1 MTMNTL
7 PVPVTP
13 RDYIRRK
20 LWQLRSFRYL
30 WVALFFYALIVAV
43 VLLYLSRAPIYA
55 SAMSVVLPGSGSSS
69 SFSIDQV
76 GQANQSTRT
85 PFGSAAFSPLVNYKE
100 ILKSR
105 EVMRGAA
112 EKLNV
117 QYPLLTPPR
126 VELRERTSIL
136 FIHVDGGSPASA
148 QAYAEALYESF
159 QEALDRLREDEIIR
173 RDSGVER
180 VLAQYRNKV
189 AATRQ
194 AIVEFQQRALL
205 ISQDQVAQL
214 MNSQSALQNKRMTSH
229 SQLRKTEDYVNQLS
243 IDLAISPAL
252 VGQAFKLQSD
262 AEFRGYLRELD
273 DSAMKLAEYSST
285 WGYKH
290 PKVVAQQARYDGVKE
305 SLLTRSK
312 KVVGIQIAD
321 ALHGMDLQSA
331 PQRAD
336 LFSSL
341 LDAYARLQGLKAE
354 ISDMDISEQKLADR
368 MKIYSREAAELERLE
383 REHALAEAVYTSAA
397 AKLEAGKSDI
407 FASYPAVQILSIP
420 SYPDKPKS
428 PNTGIAIAIGGLGIL
443 FITFGLFTLWHR
455 DYLIALVLKN
465 T

>member
-1 MTMNTL
+1 
-7 PVPVTP
+7 
-13 RDYIRRK
+13 
-20 LWQLRSFRYL
+20 
-30 WVALFFYALIVAV
+30 
-43 VLLYLSRAPIYA
+43 
-55 SAMSVVLPGSGSSS
+55 
-69 SFSIDQV
+69 
-76 GQANQSTRT
+76 
-85 PFGSAAFSPLVNYKE
+85 
-100 ILKSR
+100 
-105 EVMRGAA
+105 
-112 EKLNV
+112 
-117 QYPLLTPPR
+117 
-126 VELRERTSIL
+126 
-136 FIHVDGGSPASA
+136 
-148 QAYAEALYESF
+148 
-159 QEALDRLREDEIIR
+159 
-173 RDSGVER
+173 
-180 VLAQYRNKV
+180 
-189 AATRQ
+189 
-194 AIVEFQQRALL
+194 
-205 ISQDQVAQL
+205 

-229 SQLRKTEDYVNQLS
+229 SELRKTEDYVNQLS

-341 LDAYARLQGLKAE
+341 LDTYARLQGLKAE

>member
-1 MTMNTL
+1 MSSNTL
-7 PVPVTP
+7 PAVVTH

-20 LWQLRSFRYL
+20 IWQLRSFRYL
-30 WVALFFYALIVAV
+30 WVALFFYLLVILV
-43 VLLYLSRAPIYA
+43 VFVYLSRAPVYS

-76 GQANQSTRT
+76 GQANQATRT

-105 EVMRGAA
+105 EVIRGAA
-112 EKLNV
+112 ELLNV
-117 QYPLLTPPR
+117 QYPLLKAPR

-136 FIHVDGGSPASA
+136 FIHVDGGSPESA
-148 QAYAEALYESF
+148 QAYAEALYTSF
-159 QEALDRLREDEIIR
+159 QSALDRLREDEIVR

-180 VLAQYRNKV
+180 VLGQYRAKV

-194 AIVEFQQRALL
+194 AIVEFQARALL
-205 ISQDQVAQL
+205 ISQDQVQQL
-214 MNSQSALQNKRMTSH
+214 MVSQSALQNKNMTSLAE
-229 SQLRKTEDYVNQLS
+229 LRKVEDYVNQLS
-243 IDLAISPAL
+243 LDLAISPSL

-273 DSAMKLAEYSST
+273 DSAMKLTEYSSK

-305 SLLTRSK
+305 SLLLRSK
-312 KVVGIQIAD
+312 VLVGVQIAD
-321 ALHGMDLQSA
+321 ALHGMDLQAS
-331 PQRAD
+331 PHRAE

-341 LDAYARLQGLKAE
+341 LDAYARLQGIKAE
-354 ISDMDISEQKLADR
+354 ISQMDISEQKLSDR

-383 REHALAEAVYTSAA
+383 REHALAEAVFTSAA

-420 SYPDKPKS
+420 SFPDKPKS
-428 PNTGIAIAIGGLGIL
+428 PNTGIAIAMGVMGIL
-443 FITFGLFTLWHR
+443 FISFGLFTLWHR
-455 DYLIALVLKN
+455 NFLIGLVLKN

>member
-1 MTMNTL
+1 MNTL

-117 QYPLLTPPR
+117 QSPLLTPPR

-189 AATRQ
+189 AE
-194 AIVEFQQRALL
+194 IGRAH
-205 ISQDQVAQL
+205 V
-214 MNSQSALQNKRMTSH
+214 
-229 SQLRKTEDYVNQLS
+229 
-243 IDLAISPAL
+243 
-252 VGQAFKLQSD
+252 
-262 AEFRGYLRELD
+262 
-273 DSAMKLAEYSST
+273 
-285 WGYKH
+285 
-290 PKVVAQQARYDGVKE
+290 
-305 SLLTRSK
+305 
-312 KVVGIQIAD
+312 
-321 ALHGMDLQSA
+321 
-331 PQRAD
+331 
-336 LFSSL
+336 
-341 LDAYARLQGLKAE
+341 
-354 ISDMDISEQKLADR
+354 
-368 MKIYSREAAELERLE
+368 
-383 REHALAEAVYTSAA
+383 
-397 AKLEAGKSDI
+397 
-407 FASYPAVQILSIP
+407 
-420 SYPDKPKS
+420 
-428 PNTGIAIAIGGLGIL
+428 
-443 FITFGLFTLWHR
+443 
-455 DYLIALVLKN
+455 
-465 T
+465 